1 MIKLALPTGRLR
13 TRVGNLLQRAGLPV
27 QGYGEGSRSYR
38 PSLDERQA
46 GLPAELAGSPESVGP
61 VRLRVFRERDIPVQI
76 ALGNYDL
83 GICSLAWVE
92 ELVCRYPSEALVPLR
107 DLGVGRAR
115 LFVAAA
121 PGSGGLRAWAGRWG
135 VRIVSE
141 YPHLAEALA
150 MSLRLPG
157 YRVLPVKG
165 AAEAYPPEDA
175 DLAVLTAA
183 GESGVRALGLEP
195 LHCLLESSAWLV
207 ASRRSLAG
215 KDLSPVLGP
224 LLRLDGPLSQG
235 RTRLRRGRVASE
247 LALPRALPGDGSTE
261 RAGPIPRRRVAE
273 GGGTSPADGSSA
285 ARKTVRLALPD
296 GHQQPHAAACLA
308 AAGLRFTGYDEKQ
321 AVRRPQ
327 SELQGL
333 EAKVI
338 RPQDMPQQVALGNFD
353 LALTGR
359 DWLLDH
365 LYRFPDSPVQ
375 EVVDM
380 GTARYQVLAVVSQD
394 LPADTLSEAIAH
406 WRGSGRSVIRVASEY
421 PGVADH
427 FARTRHLGRYRL
439 IPISGASEGFV
450 PEDADLLVEGS
461 ETGKTLAANRL
472 KPLERL
478 FESTTCVIAG
488 RGAPPAAR
496 AALVERLVDKFREGR
511 PLPSQARRPPAK
523 GGAAPARTVV

>member
-27 QGYGEGSRSYR
+27 QGYGEGSRTYR
-38 PSLDERQA
+38 PSLDERRA

-107 DLGVGRAR
+107 DLGVGKAR

-150 MSLRLPG
+150 MSLRLPA
-157 YRVLPVKG
+157 YRVLPVRG

-207 ASRRSLAG
+207 ASRQSLAG

-224 LLRLDGPLSQG
+224 LLGLDGP
-235 RTRLRRGRVASE
+235 RRVASE

-273 GGGTSPADGSSA
+273 GGTTSPATGSSA

-321 AVRRPQ
+321 AVRRPR
-327 SELQGL
+327 SELEGL

-380 GTARYQVLAVVSQD
+380 GTARYQVLAVVSED

-511 PLPSQARRPPAK
+511 PLPSQARRPQAK

>member
-13 TRVGNLLQRAGLPV
+13 TRVGDLLQQAGLPL
-27 QGYGEGSRSYR
+27 QGYGEDSRTYR
-38 PSLDERQA
+38 PNLDEGQTGSETPN
-46 GLPAELAGSPESVGP
+46 GL
-61 VRLRVFRERDIPVQI
+61 VRLRVFREKDIPVQI

-83 GICSLAWVE
+83 GICNLTWVE
-92 ELVCRYPSEALVPLR
+92 ELVRRYPSEAVVPLR
-107 DLGVGRAR
+107 DLGLGRAR
-115 LFVAAA
+115 LFVVAAS
-121 PGSGGLRAWAGRWG
+121 GSGGLQAWAGRWG

-157 YRVLPVKG
+157 YRVLPVRG

-183 GESGVRALGLEP
+183 GESGVRELGLEP
-195 LHCLLESSAWLV
+195 LHCLMESSAWLV
-207 ASRRSLAG
+207 ASRQSLAR
-215 KDLSPVLGP
+215 KDLSSVLAP
-224 LLRLDGPLSQG
+224 LLGLDGV
-235 RTRLRRGRVASE
+235 RRGASE
-247 LALPRALPGDGSTE
+247 LALPMALPGDGPAE
-261 RAGPIPRRRVAE
+261 RPGLGRRQAAG
-273 GGGTSPADGSSA
+273 SPPA
-285 ARKTVRLALPD
+285 ARRTVRLALPD

-308 AAGLRFTGYDEKQ
+308 SAGLRFEGYDEKQ
-321 AVRRPQ
+321 AVRRPL
-327 SELQGL
+327 SELEGL

-375 EVVDM
+375 AVVDL
-380 GTARYQVLAVVSQD
+380 GAGRYRVLAVVSQD
-394 LPADTLSEAIAH
+394 LPVDTLSEAIAH
-406 WRGSGRSVIRVASEY
+406 WRGLGRSVIRVASEY

-427 FARTRHLGRYRL
+427 YARTRHLGRYRV

-472 KPLERL
+472 KPVERL
-478 FESTTCVIAG
+478 FESTTCLIAG
-488 RGAPPAAR
+488 RGAPPPVR
-496 AALVERLVDKFREGR
+496 AALIEQLVARFREARPSPAPDG
-511 PLPSQARRPPAK
+511 PLPA
-523 GGAAPARTVV
+523 GNVV